1 MEASA
6 MFYSRN
12 RAQTAGVLGMFG
24 AALFFVG
31 LLIEY
36 DYGLFPPGSGTLYV
50 LNQVQFTIAMACIL
64 VMLWQMRGMRVGGN
78 GRFARIT
85 LTIFPIGWA
94 MLIMGNL
101 VSLLTGNA
109 DNLLYPLGGL
119 TSMLFG
125 LLAGIAVASNRN
137 WSGWGRFA
145 LLWQGLYN
153 LLVMVVLPLVLT
165 GSIEPTLLT
174 ESLWMAAWFLLG
186 LALFQSTHKEIMVDA
201 QARTAV

>member
-1 MEASA
+1 
-6 MFYSRN
+6 MFQNHN
-12 RAQTAGVLGMFG
+12 RAKTAGVLGMFG
-24 AALFFVG
+24 ATLFFVG

-36 DYGLFPPGSGTLYV
+36 HFGLFPPGNGTLYV
-50 LNQVQFTIAMACIL
+50 LNEVQFTVAMTCIL
-64 VMLWQMRGMRVGGN
+64 VMLWQMRGMRAGGN

-94 MLIMGNL
+94 LLIGANL
-101 VSLLTGNA
+101 ISLLTGNA

-125 LLAGIAVASNRN
+125 LLAGIAVALNRS

-145 LLWQGLYN
+145 LLLQGVYN
-153 LLVMVVLPLVLT
+153 LLVMMILPLVLT
-165 GSIEPTLLT
+165 GSIDPTLLT
-174 ESLWMAAWFLLG
+174 ESLWMATWFLLG
-186 LALFQSTHKEIMVDA
+186 LALFQSTHEEKSIDA